1 MEEEDAQKQT
11 PREVFRNAEEFLPS
25 VLSTPSRSGT
35 NSMITANQD
44 DSMNFSGIH
53 ASSILNNESAHA
65 SFYNPNETSFMS
77 SVPRR
82 RRSIRESQYE
92 SLLRSETKRV
102 ATYSGLFDDSVRLS
116 PSAAEKS
123 LFRMSSSVSNISEI
137 KSADTSIIS
146 TGSINNSDASP
157 DHSLSHLS
165 SRLSAI
171 NEATRTT
178 LVHSP
183 SPAPTSPSDA
193 MKKEVVMREEME
205 EPSVEIEPAS
215 FDEESTKTLSSQE
228 ETAIRNLLSS
238 QPDEPSQLQP
248 SSLMEDSM
256 MPPPTQ
262 PLHAKLRIPL
272 KGVSRAGRKKGQKN
286 DE

>member
-1 MEEEDAQKQT
+1 M
-11 PREVFRNAEEFLPS
+11 PS
-25 VLSTPSRSGT
+25 VLSTPSKSGDD
-35 NSMITANQD
+35 SLMIANQE
-44 DSMNFSGIH
+44 DSINQSGIH
-53 ASSILNNESAHA
+53 ASSILSNESAHT

-102 ATYSGLFDDSVRLS
+102 ATYSGLFQDSERLS

-123 LFRMSSSVSNISEI
+123 LFRPSSAAPNISEI
-137 KSADTSIIS
+137 KSADTSILS
-146 TGSINNSDASP
+146 TGSVNNDDASP

-171 NEATRTT
+171 NEATRST
-178 LVHSP
+178 LIHSP
-183 SPAPTSPSDA
+183 SPAPESPLDA
-193 MKKEVVMREEME
+193 KKEVVMHEEMD
-205 EPSVEIEPAS
+205 IEPAS

-248 SSLMEDSM
+248 STSLLEDSM

-262 PLHAKLRIPL
+262 SLHAKLRIPL